1 VVLVPLEVVAAST
14 DNLVVDTA
22 STAASTVIAA
32 GTNWNLVI
40 GFTVAIDSASA

>member
-1 VVLVPLEVVAAST
+1 MPLEVVAAST

-22 STAASTVIAA
+22 SNAANAVIAV

-40 GFTVAIDSASA
+40 GFTVTIDSASA